1 MNKKKYLIMGIINI
15 ALDFWILAVR
25 GVSLESILYCLC
37 TSALLVVGVTDW
49 QTYEIPMG
57 CNLFIGALG
66 LIRLLTD
73 LANLKEYLLGFV
85 LVSGILLLVYFLTKG
100 EGIGGGDIKLMAA
113 AGLLLGGLG
122 ILLAFLLG
130 SIAGSVIHL
139 SLMKLKGKGRK
150 LAFGPYLA
158 FGIFCAMLYGEN
170 IIDWY
175 LAFCGF

>member
-1 MNKKKYLIMGIINI
+1 MGIINI

-73 LANLKEYLLGFV
+73 LANLKEYLLY
-85 LVSGILLLVYFLTKG
+85 I
-100 EGIGGGDIKLMAA
+100 
-113 AGLLLGGLG
+113 
-122 ILLAFLLG
+122 
-130 SIAGSVIHL
+130 
-139 SLMKLKGKGRK
+139 SLPKGKES
-150 LAFGPYLA
+150 A
-158 FGIFCAMLYGEN
+158 EVTSS
-170 IIDWY
+170 
-175 LAFCGF
+175 